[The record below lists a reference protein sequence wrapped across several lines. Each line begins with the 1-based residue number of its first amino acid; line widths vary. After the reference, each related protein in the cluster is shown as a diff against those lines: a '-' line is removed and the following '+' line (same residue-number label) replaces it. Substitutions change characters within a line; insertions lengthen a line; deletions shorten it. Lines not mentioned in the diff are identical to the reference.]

1 MAGVVKNKMTSE
13 NIPRS
18 PRLNHAP
25 PKSLNKNTDRE
36 SSPKKNSSKPRSPR
50 KSKRESLELPSEQ
63 PRIISSALSSVSSEE
78 QPQRERGRNRS
89 PKKRERKVKKEN
101 SPSHIK
107 TNKLSSADSCDI
119 IDQEEEEKKGYTAE
133 TETESKFEENK
144 NIDDES
150 YSLKKEDIEE
160 ENHDTIDIKEP
171 DAVDTTIE
179 ETPIL
184 QEDIS
189 PKQDCDET
197 FDQTDGSS
205 VSLDV

>member
-1 MAGVVKNKMTSE
+1 MAGVVKNKMKSE

-25 PKSLNKNTDRE
+25 PKPQQKNTDRE
-36 SSPKKNSSKPRSPR
+36 SSPKKNSSKPKSPR
-50 KSKRESLELPSEQ
+50 KSKRESLDLPSEP

-89 PKKRERKVKKEN
+89 PKKRERKVKKDK
-101 SPSHIK
+101 SPSLIK
-107 TNKLSSADSCDI
+107 TNKLSSADSCEI

-133 TETESKFEENK
+133 TETESKLEENK
-144 NIDDES
+144 NIDNES
-150 YSLKKEDIEE
+150 YSLKKEDIQE
-160 ENHDTIDIKEP
+160 ENPDTIDIKEP
-171 DAVDTTIE
+171 DAEDMLIE
-179 ETPIL
+179 ENPIL